1 MSHKQ
6 MSPKTFDIAYL
17 SDNLADL
24 LSDIQNHVEITLTKQ
39 GVPWAKVL
47 PLDNPEKQI
56 DALPPRV
63 AGAWEGRVWIADDFD
78 DESEEINAMFYGQ
91 ELWDFYWIP
100 KFCCGGWQMTQI
112 YQQIYEVL
120 LAIQTIFVLLVQ
132 WRSGKSRSK
141 AR

>member
-1 MSHKQ
+1 

-24 LSDIQNHVEITLTKQ
+24 LSDIQNHVEITLTRQ

-47 PLDNPEKQI
+47 PLANPEKQLES
-56 DALPPRV
+56 LPPRV

-91 ELWDFYWIP
+91 E
-100 KFCCGGWQMTQI
+100 
-112 YQQIYEVL
+112 
-120 LAIQTIFVLLVQ
+120 
-132 WRSGKSRSK
+132 
-141 AR
+141 